1 MTVETEFYEV
11 IIKVFEYILILI
23 LKMVFLMIIG
33 KWKMRKEEVYITSF
47 H

>member
-11 IIKVFEYILILI
+11 ITKVFEYILAVI

-33 KWKMRKEEVYITSF
+33 KWKMRKGEVYVTSF
-47 H
+47 L